1 MKYLTLLSLSWQHI
15 IIVLLILIIIPL
27 YFIPTFVAS
36 SRKKTNLGAIFTLNL
51 FLGWS
56 LIGWVVTLVWA
67 LSNNETNQQVTVN
80 SQNNYSNID
89 QLTKLKEL
97 HDKGVITDEEFADQ
111 KNKLLS

>member
-1 MKYLTLLSLSWQHI
+1 MKFLTLLSLSWQHI
-15 IIVLLILIIIPL
+15 LIVLLIIIPV

-36 SRKKTNLGAIFTLNL
+36 SRKKANTSAIFILNL

-56 LIGWVVTLVWA
+56 LIGWVVALVWA

-80 SQNNYSNID
+80 SQNNYTNID

-97 HDKGVITDEEFADQ
+97 HDKGVITDKEFIDQ